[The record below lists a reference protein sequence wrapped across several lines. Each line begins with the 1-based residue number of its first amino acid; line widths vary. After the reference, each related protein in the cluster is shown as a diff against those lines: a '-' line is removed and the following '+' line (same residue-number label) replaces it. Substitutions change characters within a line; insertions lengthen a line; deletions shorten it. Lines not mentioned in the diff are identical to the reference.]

1 MPPALARRGARL
13 LPPALF
19 AALCYVPLALTQ
31 PGWVSADTKTYL
43 YLDPGRLLGKA
54 WSMWDPSVGLGTV
67 SHQSIGYLWP
77 MGPYY
82 WAADALGVPDWLAQ
96 RLWWGSLL
104 FAAGMGVVQLLR
116 RLGWPPLAV
125 WVAACTYALSPYVLT
140 HLGRL
145 SGVLLPFAGLPWLV
159 WAALEAIRRGGW
171 RHPAL
176 FALIVATVGSVNLTA
191 LVLVGV
197 APLAWFVHAV
207 ELREAPLRRIL
218 AAFGRIVAVTV
229 PVNLWWLAGLS
240 VQASNGIDVV
250 RYSETAQVVTATSS
264 AQEVLRG
271 LGYWFF
277 YGGDRID
284 PWVGSSTAYTQR
296 PWLLVA
302 SFAVPVLAL
311 AGAAVLRWR
320 HRGFPVALVVLGTL
334 LAVGAHPWGASPPLG
349 RAIEALLGTER
360 GLALRSL
367 PRAVPVVALGLALL
381 LGGAVGAVVAR
392 WPRLARVAPLVLL
405 VPILA
410 LPPLW
415 QGTTVSRNLRR
426 QEVPAHWREAIAA
439 ADHDDATRLLELP
452 GSDFAYYR
460 WGATVDPITPGL
472 LDRPYVARE
481 LIPYGSP
488 PSADLLAAFDRRLQ
502 EGTLAPEAVAP
513 LARLLRAGDLLVR
526 SDLQYERF
534 DLVRPRLVWD
544 LLQRADGLG
553 PVQAFGPSE
562 PNEPVPQ
569 APMQDETWLV
579 RERGLVD
586 PPAVALV
593 PVEGPVPIVATKP
606 AGSSVVVDGDGD
618 GVVDA
623 AAAGL
628 LDGHELLRYS
638 AAPGDQGLGA
648 ALDEAALVVV
658 TDTHRQRG
666 QRWRT
671 VRDTQGYT
679 EPAGLEP
686 LREDP
691 ADNRLP
697 LFPDAGRDTW
707 TVAEHRSGIT
717 ADATS
722 YGDASWYAPESRP
735 AAAVDGDPTT
745 AWRTGHSADARGER
759 LLLTLDEPRAIDRV
773 RLLQALDPGATRSL
787 IRVAIRLDGGPP
799 LLVDL
804 DPTSRTAPGQLVTF
818 PERTASRVE
827 IEVVADSAGDR
838 PRYAGLDAVGLA
850 EVRIDDDPAL
860 VLDEVVR
867 LPEDVLT
874 APEATD
880 RPVAIL
886 LTRLRT
892 DPTRADRG
900 DEERS
905 LVRALRLAGP
915 RALALRG
922 TARLSARAPDA
933 LLDALVGQGGGAVA
947 ASAGSRIAGGLA
959 ERPAAAVDGD
969 PTTAWTAERGQAE
982 GATLAA
988 ELAAPTTIDHLDLRL
1003 VADGAHSVP
1012 TALDVLVDGKL
1023 VAQPALDPPADQAQ
1037 PGASVVVPIALPATT
1052 GRRVEIRVTSAR
1064 TVTTFDRATSRD
1076 VVQPV
1081 AVAELGLPGVTGP
1094 EPAAALDTGCRT
1106 DLLTLDGAPVGVR
1119 ISGTTDDALAGRGL
1133 TVEGCG
1139 PVDLAA
1145 GDHLLRAAPGRA
1157 TGLDL
1162 DQLVLAPSAA
1172 SPPRSAAA
1180 DAAPPTVV
1188 SSSPDHLQVALPAGV
1203 ERGGTWLVLG
1213 QSHNAGWRASLDG
1226 RDLGPPELVDGFANG
1241 WRLPP
1246 GSGAATVSLRFEPQ
1260 RRVDVALAISALAAV
1275 VALVLALR
1283 RPRQA
1288 PPVLEP
1294 EPVTIEPWA
1303 AGPLARRPP
1312 ASVAVLGVG
1321 VAAACALV
1329 VHPLAAVAI
1338 GLAAVA
1344 ATRWPVARWA
1354 VRVAPAVLMAGAAT
1368 YVVVWQ
1374 LRFRIPTGAEWPGE
1388 LERAHP
1394 VALAAVVLLAVG
1406 QIVDRRWSRTG
1417 PDGP

>member
-1 MPPALARRGARL
+1 MALARRGARL
-13 LPPALF
+13 LPPTLF
-19 AALCYVPLALTQ
+19 AALCYVPLVLTQ

-77 MGPYY
+77 MGPFY
-82 WAADALGVPDWLAQ
+82 WAFDALGVPDWLAQ

-104 FAAGMGVVQLLR
+104 FAAGMGVGQLLR
-116 RLGWPPLAV
+116 RFGWPPVAV

-140 HLGRL
+140 HIGRL

-159 WAALEAIRRGGW
+159 WAAAEAIRRGGW

-207 ELREAPLRRIL
+207 EQHEAPGRRIL
-218 AAFGRIVAVTV
+218 AALGRIAVVTA

-284 PWVGSSTAYTQR
+284 PWVEASTAYTQR
-296 PWLLVA
+296 PWLLVVT
-302 SFAVPVLAL
+302 FAVPVLAL
-311 AGAAVLRWR
+311 AGGALLRWR
-320 HRGFPVALVVLGTL
+320 HRGFPVALVVAGTL
-334 LAVGAHPWGASPPLG
+334 LAVGAHPWGSSPPLG

-367 PRAVPVVALGLALL
+367 PRAVPLLALGLALL
-381 LGGAVGAVVAR
+381 LGGGVGAAVAR
-392 WPRLARVAPLVLL
+392 WPRLARVAPLVAL

-410 LPPLW
+410 LAPLW
-415 QGTTVSRNLRR
+415 QGTVVNRNLRR
-426 QEVPAHWREAIAA
+426 QDVPAHWREALAA
-439 ADHDDATRLLELP
+439 ADHDDGTRLLEVP

-472 LDRPYVARE
+472 IDRPFVARE
-481 LIPYGSP
+481 LIPYGSA

-502 EGTLAPEAVAP
+502 EGTLAPGAVAP

-544 LLQRADGLG
+544 LLGRARGLG
-553 PVQAFGPSE
+553 PAQGFGPAD

-569 APMQDETWLV
+569 APMHDETWLL
-579 RERGLVD
+579 RERRLPD

-593 PVEGPVPIVATKP
+593 PVEDPVPVVATKP
-606 AGSSVVVDGDGD
+606 AASTVVVDGDGD

-628 LDGHELLRYS
+628 IDGHELLRYS
-638 AAPGDQGLGA
+638 AALGPDDLGTV
-648 ALDEAALVVV
+648 LDDAGLVVV

-679 EPAGLEP
+679 EPLGLEP

-697 LFPDAGRDTW
+697 LFPDAPADTW
-707 TVAEHRSGIT
+707 TVAEHRGGIS
-717 ADATS
+717 ANATS

-745 AWRTGHSADARGER
+745 AWRTAHSADARGER
-759 LLLTLDEPRAIDRV
+759 LLLTLDEPRSIDRL
-773 RLLQALDPGATRSL
+773 RLLQPVDGRSRRTLTR
-787 IRVAIRLDGGPP
+787 VQVRLDGGAPIT
-799 LLVDL
+799 VDL
-804 DPTSRTAPGQLVTF
+804 DPSSLTAPGQLVTV
-818 PERTASRVE
+818 PATTASRVE
-827 IEVVADSAGDR
+827 IEVVGDSAGDR
-838 PRYAGLDAVGLA
+838 PRYSGLDAVGLA
-850 EVRIDDDPAL
+850 EVRIDDDPDL

-867 LPEDVLT
+867 LPGDVLA
-874 APEATD
+874 APEAAD
-880 RPVAIL
+880 HPLAVV

-892 DPTRADRG
+892 DPTRADRD

-905 LVRALRLAGP
+905 LVRALRLAGS
-915 RALALRG
+915 RTLALRG

-933 LLDALVGQGGGAVA
+933 ALDALLGQAGAGVT
-947 ASAGSRIAGGLA
+947 ASASPRVAGGRA

-969 PTTAWTAERGQAE
+969 PTTAWTAQRDQLE
-982 GATLAA
+982 GLWLAA
-988 ELAAPTTIDHLDLRL
+988 DLAEPTTIDHLDLQV

-1012 TALDVLVDGKL
+1012 TALDVLVDGQV
-1023 VAQPALDPPADQAQ
+1023 VAQPTLEIGGGLSE
-1037 PGASVVVPIALPATT
+1037 PGATTLVPLSLPATT
-1052 GRRVEIRVTSAR
+1052 GRRVEVRVTAAR
-1064 TVTTFDRATSRD
+1064 AVTTFDRAASRE
-1076 VVQPV
+1076 VAQPI
-1081 AVAELGLPGVTGP
+1081 AIAELGLSGLTGPPPVAGIDTGCRDDLLVLDGVPVPVRVTGST
-1094 EPAAALDTGCRT
+1094 AAALDGQ
-1106 DLLTLDGAPVGVR
+1106 
-1119 ISGTTDDALAGRGL
+1119 GL
-1133 TVEGCG
+1133 RVEGCA
-1139 PVDLAA
+1139 PVELGA
-1145 GDHLLRAAPGRA
+1145 GDHLLRAAPGPT
-1157 TGLDL
+1157 TGIDL
-1162 DQLVLAPSAA
+1162 DQLVLTDGAPTATGA
-1172 SPPRSAAA
+1172 STGPQ
-1180 DAAPPTVV
+1180 PTVV
-1188 SSSPDHLQVALPAGV
+1188 RHDPDHLELTLPAGA
-1203 ERGGTWLVLG
+1203 ERAGTWLVLG
-1213 QSHNAGWRASLDG
+1213 ESHNDGWTARLDG
-1226 RDLGPPELVDGFANG
+1226 QDLGPPTLVDGFANG

-1246 GSGAATVSLRFEPQ
+1246 GTAAATVSLRFEPQ
-1260 RRVDVALAISALAAV
+1260 RRVDLALGLSAVAAAVALL
-1275 VALVLALR
+1275 LALR
-1283 RPRQA
+1283 RPRGA
-1288 PPVLEP
+1288 PPAARHEP
-1294 EPVTIEPWA
+1294 LDVEPWRT
-1303 AGPLARRPP
+1303 GLLPRRPR
-1312 ASVAVLGVG
+1312 AAVVVLGLAVAAASALVLHPAAAVAVG
-1321 VAAACALV
+1321 VAAALATW
-1329 VHPLAAVAI
+1329 HPA
-1338 GLAAVA
+1338 
-1344 ATRWPVARWA
+1344 ARWA
-1354 VRVAPAVLMAGAAT
+1354 LRVAPAALMAGAAA

-1374 LRFRIPTGAEWPGE
+1374 LRFHIPTGAEWPGE

-1394 VALAAVVLLAVG
+1394 VALAAVVLLAAG
-1406 QIVDRRWSRTG
+1406 QVVDRRWSRTG
-1417 PDGP
+1417 PGDS